1 MIGTDPARL
10 DAAKRPTPSAHVPL
24 LVVGAGAAGLAA
36 ALAAAAAGVATML
49 IEEHPVSPELMALDV
64 PLHFGQRMA
73 RGAGNA
79 ALMERVLDSSP
90 GLAEAYERGIDVQ
103 LGVCVWGLFAGSA
116 NSPDAAP
123 HLVGLADG
131 VRSWFVSC
139 DRVIVAS
146 GARDLAIGFP
156 GWEKPGVMGA
166 QAALQLMQRYDAF
179 TGSRILVLGGGP
191 LALAVVEAAVGKGLA
206 VVAAV
211 EAEEASRHDDSAE
224 RFRERGVAFYG
235 GWVIDE
241 ARGSIEVESAAI
253 VRLDETGKPA
263 AGSRTVLDCDTIVMS
278 VGTVPNVELL
288 DSLGCRMQFEPLRGG
303 WVPSRGNDTATS
315 APNVYAIGDC
325 AGLGADPTEEGRRAA
340 RAVAAS
346 LGMTA
351 FAEAEP
357 EPEPEPRIER
367 PHAANRSVQ
376 RARVWLQAQ
385 IAASGLDVCVCQ
397 CEEVTRRELIDLRP
411 PRYLRAMVPDAAPS
425 GRNLQALAA
434 DGPLNQDQVKRLTRA
449 GMGPCQG
456 RRCREQVQ
464 MLLEAVGTSE
474 PGAVPL
480 ARYRPPVRPLPLKVL
495 AAEEESAA
503 LRDHW
508 VAWFNIST
516 QWLAHWEAKPVPFA
530 APGQIPVIGDS
541 E

>member
-1 MIGTDPARL
+1 MIGADPARL

-24 LVVGAGAAGLAA
+24 LVVGGGPAGVAA
-36 ALAAAAAGVATML
+36 AVAAAAAGVVTML
-49 IEEHPVSPELMALDV
+49 IEEQPVPPDLMALDV

-73 RGAGNA
+73 RGGGNA

-103 LGVCVWGLFAGSA
+103 LGVCVWGIFPGSVD
-116 NSPDAAP
+116 SPHTVP
-123 HLVGLADG
+123 HLVGLADS

-179 TGSRILVLGGGP
+179 TGSRILLLGGGP

-211 EAEEASRHDDSAE
+211 EAEVAPRHDDCAE
-224 RFRERGVAFYG
+224 RFQERGVPFYG
-235 GWVIDE
+235 GWVIEE
-241 ARGSIEVESAAI
+241 ARGSVEVESAAI
-253 VRLDETGKPA
+253 VRLDETGRLA
-263 AGSRTVLDCDTIVMS
+263 AGSRAVLDCDTIVMA

-303 WVPSRGNDTATS
+303 WVPSRGNETVTS
-315 APNVYAIGDC
+315 TNNVYAIGDC
-325 AGLGADPTEEGRRAA
+325 AGLGADPAEEGRRAA

-346 LGMTA
+346 LGITA
-351 FAEAEP
+351 CAGA
-357 EPEPEPRIER
+357 EPEPRIDR
-367 PHAANRSVQ
+367 PHTADRSVQ
-376 RARVWLQAQ
+376 RARVWMQAQ
-385 IAASGLDVCVCQ
+385 IATSGLDVCVCQ

-411 PRYLRAMVPDAAPS
+411 PRYLRATVAEAAPG

-449 GMGPCQG
+449 GMGSCQG

-464 MLLEAVGTSE
+464 MLLEAAATSG

-480 ARYRPPVRPLPLKVL
+480 ARHRPPVRPLPLKML

-508 VAWFNIST
+508 VAWFNIAT
-516 QWLAHWEAKPVPFA
+516 QWLAHWEAKPVPFP
-530 APGQIPVIGDS
+530 APGQTRVIGES

>member
-1 MIGTDPARL
+1 MIGADPARL
-10 DAAKRPTPSAHVPL
+10 DAAKRPAPSAHVPL
-24 LVVGAGAAGLAA
+24 LVVGGGPAGVAA
-36 ALAAAAAGVATML
+36 AIAAAASGVATML
-49 IEEHPVSPELMALDV
+49 IEEQPVPSDLMALDV

-103 LGVCVWGLFAGSA
+103 LGVCVWGIFPGAA
-116 NSPDAAP
+116 DSPGTVP

-131 VRSWFVSC
+131 ARSWFVSC
-139 DRVIVAS
+139 DRLIVAS

-179 TGSRILVLGGGP
+179 TGTRILLLGSGP
-191 LALAVVEAAVGKGLA
+191 LALAVAEAAIGKEIA

-211 EAEEASRHDDSAE
+211 EAEEAPRHDDCAQ
-224 RFRERGVAFYG
+224 RFQELGITFYG
-235 GWVIDE
+235 GWVIEE
-241 ARGSIEVESAAI
+241 ARGSVEVESAAI

-263 AGSRTVLDCDTIVMS
+263 AGPRTVLDCDTIVLA

-288 DSLGCRMQFEPLRGG
+288 DSLGCGMQFEPLRGG
-303 WVPSRGNDTATS
+303 WVPSRGSETLTFTR
-315 APNVYAIGDC
+315 NVYAIGDC
-325 AGLGADPTEEGRRAA
+325 AGLGADPEEEGRRAA

-351 FAEAEP
+351 FAQAVP
-357 EPEPEPRIER
+357 SPGRDIDCPF
-367 PHAANRSVQ
+367 AADRSVE
-376 RARVWLQAQ
+376 RARVWMQAQ

-397 CEEVTRRELIDLRP
+397 CEEVTRRELIDLKP
-411 PRYLRAMVPDAAPS
+411 PRYLRAMVPDAAPG

-464 MLLEAVGTSE
+464 MLLEAAATSKPGT
-474 PGAVPL
+474 VPL
-480 ARYRPPVRPLPLKVL
+480 ARHRPPVRPLPLKVL

-508 VAWFNIST
+508 VAWFNIAT
-516 QWLAHWEAKPVPFA
+516 QWLPHWEAKPVPFA
-530 APGQIPVIGDS
+530 APGQAPIIGDS

>member
-1 MIGTDPARL
+1 MIGADPARL
-10 DAAKRPTPSAHVPL
+10 DAAKRPKPQVHVPL
-24 LVVGAGAAGLAA
+24 LVVGGGPAGLAA
-36 ALAAAAAGVATML
+36 AIAAAASGVATML
-49 IEEHPVSPELMALDV
+49 IEEQPVPPDLMALDV

-79 ALMERVLDSSP
+79 ALMERVLDSSC

-103 LGVCVWGLFAGSA
+103 LGVCVWGIFPGSA
-116 NSPDAAP
+116 DSPETVP

-146 GARDLAIGFP
+146 GARDFAIGFP
-156 GWEKPGVMGA
+156 GWEKAGVMGA

-179 TGSRILVLGGGP
+179 TGTRILLLGGGP
-191 LALAVVEAAVGKGLA
+191 LALAVAEAAICKGLA

-211 EAEEASRHDDSAE
+211 EAEAAPRHDECAE
-224 RFRERGVAFYG
+224 RFQEHGVAFYG
-235 GWVIDE
+235 GWVIEE
-241 ARGSIEVESAAI
+241 ARGSVEVESAAI

-263 AGSRTVLDCDTIVMS
+263 AGTRTVLDCDTIVLA
-278 VGTVPNVELL
+278 VGTVPNIELL

-303 WVPSRGNDTATS
+303 WVPRRGSETLTS
-315 APNVYAIGDC
+315 IRNVFAIGDC
-325 AGLGADPTEEGRRAA
+325 AGLGADPKEEGRRAA
-340 RAVAAS
+340 RAVATS
-346 LGMTA
+346 LGMA
-351 FAEAEP
+351 VFAEAEP
-357 EPEPEPRIER
+357 DPGPDIDCSL
-367 PHAANRSVQ
+367 AADRSVE
-376 RARVWLQAQ
+376 RARVWMQAQ

-397 CEEVTRRELIDLRP
+397 CEEVTRRELIDLEP
-411 PRYLRAMVPDAAPS
+411 PRYLRAMVPVVAPG

-464 MLLEAVGTSE
+464 MLLETAASGK
-474 PGAVPL
+474 PGVVPL
-480 ARYRPPVRPLPLKVL
+480 ARHRPPVRPLPLKVL

-508 VAWFNIST
+508 VAWFNIAT
-516 QWLAHWEAKPVPFA
+516 QWLPHWEAKPVPFA
-530 APGQIPVIGDS
+530 APGQASVIGDS

>member
-1 MIGTDPARL
+1 MIGADPARL
-10 DAAKRPTPSAHVPL
+10 DAAKRPTPSVHVPL
-24 LVVGAGAAGLAA
+24 LVVGAGPAGVAA
-36 ALAAAAAGVATML
+36 AIAAAASGVSTML
-49 IEEHPVSPELMALDV
+49 IEEQPVPPDLMALDV
-64 PLHFGQRMA
+64 PLHYGQRMA

-103 LGVCVWGLFAGSA
+103 LGVCVWGIFPGSVD
-116 NSPDAAP
+116 STGTVP
-123 HLVGLADG
+123 HLVGLADS

-139 DRVIVAS
+139 DRLIVAS

-166 QAALQLMQRYDAF
+166 QAALQLMERYDAF
-179 TGSRILVLGGGP
+179 TGTRILLLGAGP
-191 LALAVVEAAVGKGLA
+191 LALAVAEAAIGKGLA

-211 EAEEASRHDDSAE
+211 EAEGAPRHDECAE
-224 RFRERGVAFYG
+224 RFQECGVAFYG
-235 GWVIDE
+235 GWVIEE
-241 ARGSIEVESAAI
+241 ARGSVEVESASI

-263 AGSRTVLDCDTIVMS
+263 AGPRTVLDCDTIVLA

-303 WVPSRGNDTATS
+303 WVPSRGAETLTS
-315 APNVYAIGDC
+315 TRHVYAIGDC

-351 FAEAEP
+351 FAEAEFNP
-357 EPEPEPRIER
+357 GPPIER
-367 PHAANRSVQ
+367 PVAADRSVEL
-376 RARVWLQAQ
+376 ARVWMQAQ

-397 CEEVTRRELIDLRP
+397 CEEVTRRELIDLEP
-411 PRYLRAMVPDAAPS
+411 PRYLRAMVPDVAPG

-464 MLLEAVGTSE
+464 MLLEAATSSE
-474 PGAVPL
+474 PGTVPL
-480 ARYRPPVRPLPLKVL
+480 ARHRPPVRPLPLKVL

-508 VAWFNIST
+508 VAWFNIAT
-516 QWLAHWEAKPVPFA
+516 QWLPHWEAKPVPFA
-530 APGQIPVIGDS
+530 APGQAPVIGDG

>member
-1 MIGTDPARL
+1 MIGADPARL
-10 DAAKRPTPSAHVPL
+10 DAAKRPTPSVHVPL
-24 LVVGAGAAGLAA
+24 LVVGGGPAGVAA
-36 ALAAAAAGVATML
+36 AIAAAAFGVATML
-49 IEEHPVSPELMALDV
+49 IEEQPVPSDLMALDV

-79 ALMERVLDSSP
+79 ALMERVLDSSSA
-90 GLAEAYERGIDVQ
+90 LAEAYERGIDVQ
-103 LGVCVWGLFAGSA
+103 LGVCVWGIFPGSVD
-116 NSPDAAP
+116 SPETVP

-139 DRVIVAS
+139 DRLIVAS

-179 TGSRILVLGGGP
+179 TGTRILLLGGGP
-191 LALAVVEAAVGKGLA
+191 LALAVAEAAIGKGLA
-206 VVAAV
+206 VVAAI
-211 EAEEASRHDDSAE
+211 EAEAAPRHDDCAQ
-224 RFRERGVAFYG
+224 RFQERGVTFYG
-235 GWVIDE
+235 GWVIEE
-241 ARGSIEVESAAI
+241 ARGSLEVESAAI
-253 VRLDETGKPA
+253 VRLDETGKPP
-263 AGSRTVLDCDTIVMS
+263 AGARTVLDCDTIVLA

-288 DSLGCRMQFEPLRGG
+288 DSLGCRMQFERLRGG
-303 WVPSRGNDTATS
+303 WVPSRGSETLTS
-315 APNVYAIGDC
+315 TRNVYAIGDC
-325 AGLGADPTEEGRRAA
+325 AGLGADPEEEGRRAA

-357 EPEPEPRIER
+357 KPGPHIDR
-367 PHAANRSVQ
+367 PLAADRSVE
-376 RARVWLQAQ
+376 RARVWMQAQ

-397 CEEVTRRELIDLRP
+397 CEEVTRRELIDLKP
-411 PRYLRAMVPDAAPS
+411 PRYLRAMVPDVAPG

-464 MLLEAVGTSE
+464 MLLETAATSR
-474 PGAVPL
+474 PGVVPL
-480 ARYRPPVRPLPLKVL
+480 ARHRPPVRPLPLKVL

-508 VAWFNIST
+508 VAWFNIAT
-516 QWLAHWEAKPVPFA
+516 QWLPHWEAKPVPFA
-530 APGQIPVIGDS
+530 VPGQASVIGDS

>member
-1 MIGTDPARL
+1 
-10 DAAKRPTPSAHVPL
+10 
-24 LVVGAGAAGLAA
+24 
-36 ALAAAAAGVATML
+36 ML
-49 IEEHPVSPELMALDV
+49 IEEQPVPSDLMALDV

-79 ALMERVLDSSP
+79 ALMERVLNSSP

-103 LGVCVWGLFAGSA
+103 LGVCVWGIFPGAA
-116 NSPDAAP
+116 NSPATVP
-123 HLVGLADG
+123 HLVGLADSA
-131 VRSWFVSC
+131 RSWFVSC

-179 TGSRILVLGGGP
+179 TGARILLLGSGP
-191 LALAVVEAAVGKGLA
+191 LALAVAEAAIGKELA

-211 EAEEASRHDDSAE
+211 EAEAAPRHDDCAQ
-224 RFRERGVAFYG
+224 RFQELGITFYG
-235 GWVIDE
+235 GWVIEE
-241 ARGSIEVESAAI
+241 ARGSVEVESAAI

-263 AGSRTVLDCDTIVMS
+263 AGPRTVLDCDTIVLA

-288 DSLGCRMQFEPLRGG
+288 DSLGCRMQFEPLCGG
-303 WVPSRGNDTATS
+303 WVPSRGSETLTS
-315 APNVYAIGDC
+315 IRNVYAIGDC
-325 AGLGADPTEEGRRAA
+325 AGLGADPEEEGRRAA

-351 FAEAEP
+351 FAQAVP
-357 EPEPEPRIER
+357 SPGPDIDR
-367 PHAANRSVQ
+367 PFGADRSVE
-376 RARVWLQAQ
+376 RARVWMQAQ

-397 CEEVTRRELIDLRP
+397 CEEVTRRELIDLKP
-411 PRYLRAMVPDAAPS
+411 PRYLRAMVPEVAS
-425 GRNLQALAA
+425 GGRNLQALAA

-464 MLLEAVGTSE
+464 MLLEAAATSKPGT
-474 PGAVPL
+474 VPL
-480 ARYRPPVRPLPLKVL
+480 ARHRPPVRPLPLKVL

-508 VAWFNIST
+508 VAWFNIAT
-516 QWLAHWEAKPVPFA
+516 QWLPHWEAKPVPFA
-530 APGQIPVIGDS
+530 APGQAPVIGDS

>member
-1 MIGTDPARL
+1 MIGNDPARL

-36 ALAAAAAGVATML
+36 ALAAAAAGVTTML
-49 IEEHPVSPELMALDV
+49 IEEQPVSADLMALDV

-103 LGVCVWGLFAGSA
+103 LGVCVWGIFPGSA
-116 NSPDAAP
+116 AAHDAVP
-123 HLVGLADG
+123 QLVGLADG
-131 VRSWFVSC
+131 ARSWFVSC

-179 TGSRILVLGGGP
+179 TGTRMLVLGGGP
-191 LALAVVEAAVGKGLA
+191 LALAVVEAASAKGLT
-206 VVAAV
+206 VVAAI
-211 EAEEASRHDDSAE
+211 EAEASSRHDDSAE
-224 RFRERGVAFYG
+224 RFQECGVAFYG
-235 GWVIDE
+235 GWVIEE
-241 ARGSIEVESAAI
+241 ARGSVEVESAAI

-288 DSLGCRMQFEPLRGG
+288 DSIGCRMQFEPLRGG

-315 APNVYAIGDC
+315 TPNVYAIGDC
-325 AGLGADPTEEGRRAA
+325 AGLGADPTEEGRRVA

-357 EPEPEPRIER
+357 RIDR
-367 PHAANRSVQ
+367 PHAADRSVQ
-376 RARVWLQAQ
+376 RARVWMQAQ

-411 PRYLRAMVPDAAPS
+411 PRYLRATVPDAAP
-425 GRNLQALAA
+425 GRRNLQALAA

-449 GMGPCQG
+449 GMGLCQG
-456 RRCREQVQ
+456 RRCRDQIQ
-464 MLLEAVGTSE
+464 MLLEAAATCE

-480 ARYRPPVRPLPLKVL
+480 ARHRPPVRPLPLKVL
-495 AAEEESAA
+495 AADEESAA

-508 VAWFNIST
+508 VAWFNIAT

-530 APGQIPVIGDS
+530 APGQAPVIGDS

>member
-1 MIGTDPARL
+1 MIGADPARL
-10 DAAKRPTPSAHVPL
+10 DAAKRPTPSVHVPL
-24 LVVGAGAAGLAA
+24 LVVGGGPAGVAA

-49 IEEHPVSPELMALDV
+49 IEEQPVPSDLMALDV

-90 GLAEAYERGIDVQ
+90 GLAEAYQRGIDVQ
-103 LGVCVWGLFAGSA
+103 LGVCVWGIFPGSA
-116 NSPDAAP
+116 DSPEAVP

-131 VRSWFVSC
+131 VRSWFVTC

-179 TGSRILVLGGGP
+179 TGTRILLLGGGP
-191 LALAVVEAAVGKGLA
+191 LALAVAEAAIGKGLA

-211 EAEEASRHDDSAE
+211 EAEPAPRHDDCAQ
-224 RFRERGVAFYG
+224 RFQERGVTFYG
-235 GWVIDE
+235 GWVIEE
-241 ARGSIEVESAAI
+241 ARGSVEVESAAI
-253 VRLDETGKPA
+253 VRLDETGKPT
-263 AGSRTVLDCDTIVMS
+263 AGARTVLDCDTMVLA

-303 WVPSRGNDTATS
+303 WVPSRGSEALTS
-315 APNVYAIGDC
+315 TRNVYAIGDC
-325 AGLGADPTEEGRRAA
+325 AGLGADPEEEGRRAA

-357 EPEPEPRIER
+357 KSGPHIDR
-367 PHAANRSVQ
+367 PLAADRSVE
-376 RARVWLQAQ
+376 RARVWMQAQ

-397 CEEVTRRELIDLRP
+397 CEEVTRRELIDLKP
-411 PRYLRAMVPDAAPS
+411 PRYLRAMAPDVAPG

-464 MLLEAVGTSE
+464 MLLEHAATSK
-474 PGAVPL
+474 PGVVPL
-480 ARYRPPVRPLPLKVL
+480 ARHRPPVRPLPLKVL

-503 LRDHW
+503 LREHW
-508 VAWFNIST
+508 VACFNIAT
-516 QWLAHWEAKPVPFA
+516 QWVPHWEAKPVPFA
-530 APGQIPVIGDS
+530 LPGQASVIGDS